1 LPIEPNYFSLKFVIF
16 DNLKVMSNS
25 RKYSSVVVDG
35 YERAASRAM
44 LYPVGFKKEDF
55 KKPQV
60 GIASTWSMVTPCNM
74 HINDLAKEAESG
86 VNTAGGKGVI
96 FNTITISDGISMG
109 SEGMKYSLVSREVIA
124 DSIETVTACQG
135 FDGVVAIGGCDKNM
149 PGCLMGL
156 ARLNRPS
163 VFVYGGTIQPGKNHT
178 DIVSVFEAV
187 GKRANNDIS
196 DIELEQIESTAI
208 PGPGSCGGMY
218 TANTMASAIEALGM
232 SLPNSSSQD
241 AISKDKNTDCAR
253 AGEAVLNLLNKDIKP
268 SDIMTKKAFE
278 NAITLIITLGGS
290 TNAVLHLI
298 AMADAIN
305 VDLTIDDFTRIGAK
319 VPVLADLKPSGK
331 YMMSELVQIGGTLPL
346 MKMLLDAGMLHGDCM
361 TVTGETL
368 SENLKDVKPYDADQK
383 IIMPLENPIKKD
395 SHLRILRGNLAT
407 EGAVAKITGKEGLKF
422 QGSAK
427 TFACEEDALQAVLK
441 DKIVEGDVIVI
452 RYEGPKGG
460 PGMREMLAPTSAV
473 MGKGLG
479 GKVALIT
486 DGRFSGGTHGFVVGH
501 ITPEAFVGGAL
512 AIIEDGDEILIDAE
526 NNRLELLVDDSVIKE
541 RLSKWVKPAPKYT
554 KGVLAKYAKLAQS
567 ASRGAI
573 TE

>member
-441 DKIVEGDVIVI
+441 DKIVEGNVIVI

-512 AIIEDGDEILIDAE
+512 AVIKDGDEILIDAE
-526 NNRLELLVDDSVIKE
+526 NNRLELLVEDSVIKE